1 MSIVYSIIILSQS
14 NFFSEANGMIFNS
27 ARKWVVDISERESMK
42 DFNEIYNHAMR
53 VEGGLLE
60 EERREKECGRQRD
73 GRGSKRLIKTKRL

>member
-42 DFNEIYNHAMR
+42 DLNEIYNHAMR
-53 VEGGLLE
+53 VEGGLL
-60 EERREKECGRQRD
+60 
-73 GRGSKRLIKTKRL
+73 

>member
-1 MSIVYSIIILSQS
+1 
-14 NFFSEANGMIFNS
+14 MIFNS

-60 EERREKECGRQRD
+60 EERRERSVGDKGMGKVGRD
-73 GRGSKRLIKTKRL
+73 